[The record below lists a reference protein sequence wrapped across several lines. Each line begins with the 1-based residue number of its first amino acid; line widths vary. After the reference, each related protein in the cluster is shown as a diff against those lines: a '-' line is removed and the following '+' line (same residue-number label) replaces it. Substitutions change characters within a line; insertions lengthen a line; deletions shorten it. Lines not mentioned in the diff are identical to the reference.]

1 MDNHWGYRAG
11 GVSEAG
17 FLLPLSMAGLEA
29 VVVEDLEAWEVLAVV
44 CPCAGRQR
52 QSSKWFQGQKYLKEQ
67 ILADAEDQVVVA
79 PGEGKPVGP
88 WRMEKEVAPPWHQPT
103 PSS

>member
-52 QSSKWFQGQKYLKEQ
+52 QSVEAHSKAINQTRLMHNEASANCRKW
-67 ILADAEDQVVVA
+67 
-79 PGEGKPVGP
+79 
-88 WRMEKEVAPPWHQPT
+88 
-103 PSS
+103 